1 MVATHIDTDT
11 IAIARTFD
19 GVEKAAHR
27 VIAQVGG
34 MASVLQGAKIAILKP
49 NFVAAR
55 NADTGSTTSF
65 ALLKAVA
72 EEVRACGAEPVLCET
87 PGTEFD
93 REATYTILGVE
104 QFCAENGI
112 RILLVDPEGGE
123 QDWVEL
129 QPEGAKK
136 LRHFRIP
143 RILKEV
149 AEQAG
154 EPGQPQELALHVA
167 NEMDEPGRPQELAL
181 HVANEMGE
189 PGRPQELALHVANEM
204 GEPGR
209 PQGSPLH
216 ISKACLINLP
226 VLKTHVVSTM
236 TLGMKNPMGI
246 LPRPDRRAMHTFGI
260 DQCIVDMNR
269 GIQPVLTIVDG
280 SVGQDGEGPLY
291 GDKADLQVLVAGR
304 SSLAVDLVCCQLVDV
319 KPRAIPHLKLAL
331 EQLGKPA
338 WTIVGEELNVIK
350 KFRLPQQK
358 PLYRFIFW
366 LMYPLDYPYTWLA
379 ERGKHLCTTLYGT
392 GLVGTRPQIQEAKC
406 THCGI
411 CVEACPL
418 PNVIDLKTL
427 KVNYSTCQ
435 RCLLCYEA
443 CPEKAISVKGFS
455 GARQ

>member
-1 MVATHIDTDT
+1 MVATQPDTNT
-11 IAIARTFD
+11 IAITRTFD
-19 GVEKAAHR
+19 GIEEAAHR

-49 NFVAAR
+49 NFVAGR

-104 QFCAENGI
+104 QFCAENDI

-129 QPEGAKK
+129 RPEGAKK
-136 LRHFRIP
+136 LRRFRIP
-143 RILKEV
+143 RIL
-149 AEQAG
+149 
-154 EPGQPQELALHVA
+154 
-167 NEMDEPGRPQELAL
+167 NE
-181 HVANEMGE
+181 
-189 PGRPQELALHVANEM
+189 
-204 GEPGR
+204 
-209 PQGSPLH
+209 
-216 ISKACLINLP
+216 ACLINLP

-246 LPRPDRRAMHTFGI
+246 LPRPDRRSMHTFGI
-260 DQCIVDMNR
+260 DQSIVDMNR
-269 GIQPVLTIVDG
+269 GIKPSLTIVDG

-304 SSLAVDLVCCQLVDV
+304 DSLAVDLVCCQLVGV
-319 KPRAIPHLKLAL
+319 KPRDIPHLKLAL
-331 EQLGKPA
+331 EQLGKPS
-338 WTIVGEELNVIK
+338 WTIEGEELSVIK

-366 LMYPLDYPYTWLA
+366 MMYPLDYPYTWIA
-379 ERGKHLCTTLYGT
+379 ERGKHFCTTLYGT
-392 GLVGTRPQIQEAKC
+392 GLVGTRPKIKEESC
-406 THCGI
+406 TRCGV

-427 KVNYSTCQ
+427 KVNYATCQ

-443 CPEKAISVKGFS
+443 CPEKAITLQRVGSEPV
-455 GARQ
+455 